1 MENIKDW
8 CISRQLWWGHRI
20 PAYHCHDCKH
30 IEVSKNKV
38 DTCPKCNSTHMH
50 QDEDTLDTWFSS
62 ALWPFS
68 TLGWPHK
75 TEDFE
80 YFYPTTMLV
89 TGYDI
94 ITFWVS
100 KMIFSAIE
108 HTGKVPFKDV
118 YIHGLVRDSQG
129 RKMSKSLGN
138 GVDPLDVIDEYG
150 TDALRFSLT
159 QNISAGNDIRYM
171 KEKVEAGANF
181 ANKIWNAARFA
192 LSYIEKQDDVNID
205 TEKLL
210 PEDKWILTKLN
221 QVIKEVTDNIS
232 NYEIGVALQIIY
244 DFMWSDICDVYIEMC
259 KPRLY
264 DENKEGNKE
273 AACALNYVLMNTLK
287 LLHPYMPFITEEIY
301 MNLRHDDESIMISKW
316 PEVKAEFNFSED
328 KKLVDEELE
337 LIRQV
342 RNVRAENNIPNSKK
356 ANAII
361 VSKNFAKT
369 ISKSADMICKMAY
382 IESLEI
388 VENIDATKTA
398 NMTAMHT
405 QNIDAYLDLSSV
417 IDKDKEREKL
427 LEEKKKAESELAR
440 ANKMLSNEAF
450 VAKAPEKLI
459 AGEKEKVK
467 KYTEILEK
475 IEESLANM

>member
-1 MENIKDW
+1 
-8 CISRQLWWGHRI
+8 LWWGHRI
-20 PAYHCHDCKH
+20 PAYHCSECNH
-30 IEVSKNKV
+30 IEVSSEKI
-38 DTCPKCNSTHMH
+38 DKCCECGSEHVH

-68 TLGWPHK
+68 TLGWPEK

-108 HTGKVPFKDV
+108 HTGVVPFKDV
-118 YIHGLVRDSQG
+118 YIHGLVRDCQG

-171 KEKVEAGANF
+171 KEKVESGANF
-181 ANKIWNAARFA
+181 ANKIWNAARFS
-192 LSYIEKQDDVNID
+192 LNYIEKIDDVNID
-205 TEKLL
+205 ADKLL

-221 QVIKEVTDNIS
+221 SVIKEVTDNIS

-264 DENKEGNKE
+264 DENKAGYKE
-273 AACALNYVLMNTLK
+273 AASVLNYVLLNTLK

-301 MNLRHDDESIMISKW
+301 MNLKHNDESIMIAKW
-316 PEVKAEFNFSED
+316 PEVKSEYNFEED

-337 LIRQV
+337 CIRQI
-342 RNVRAENNIPNSKK
+342 RNIRAEANIPNSKK
-356 ANAII
+356 TDAVIFSDKYANKISD
-361 VSKNFAKT
+361 SK
-369 ISKSADMICKMAY
+369 DMLVKMAY
-382 IESLEI
+382 IENLDITSDN
-388 VENIDATKTA
+388 NIERFAD
-398 NMTAMHT
+398 MTAVHT
-405 QNIDAYLDLSSV
+405 QNIDIYLDMSSV
-417 IDKDKEREKL
+417 IDKDKEKAKL
-427 LEEKKKAESELAR
+427 LEEKKKAENELAR

-459 AGEKEKVK
+459 VSEKEKVV

-475 IEESLANM
+475 IEESLAKF